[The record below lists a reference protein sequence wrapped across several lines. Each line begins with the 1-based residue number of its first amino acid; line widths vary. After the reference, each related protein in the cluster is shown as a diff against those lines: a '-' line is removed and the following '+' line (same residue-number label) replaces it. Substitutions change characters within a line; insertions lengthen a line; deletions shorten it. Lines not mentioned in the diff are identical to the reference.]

1 MDKNSLFKHT
11 LVLSLP
17 HREDRQM
24 ASAKELEKLD
34 INYQFFH
41 AVNGHEIETK
51 QPLLPGE
58 YGIKLS
64 HIKILEKAIENKLES
79 IFIFEDDIVL
89 HNSIVEILERN
100 YKFLDEAQ
108 FIYLGG
114 SHRGPI
120 SNVGGDV
127 YKASDLYT
135 THAMWIHHSMFEEAI
150 ETLKFHP
157 FQQLDNCYVILQKK
171 YTCLT
176 IYPNIAYQ
184 KDGYS
189 DIQNKLVSYE
199 WLR

>member
-1 MDKNSLFKHT
+1 MNKNSLFENT

-17 HREDRQM
+17 HREDRQA
-24 ASAKELEKLD
+24 ASVQELKKLD
-34 INYQFFH
+34 IDYNFFP
-41 AVNGHEIETK
+41 AVNGHEIEVK

-64 HIKILEKAIENKLES
+64 HIQILREAIKNKLES
-79 IFIFEDDIVL
+79 VFIFEDDIVL
-89 HNSIVEILERN
+89 HNSVSEILERN
-100 YKFLDEAQ
+100 YEFLTDAQ

-120 SNVGGDV
+120 THVGGDV
-127 YKASDLYT
+127 YQAGDLYT
-135 THAMWIHHSMFEEAI
+135 THAMWIHNSMFSEII
-150 ETLKFHP
+150 ETLQFHP
-157 FQQLDNCYVILQKK
+157 FHQLDNCYVFLQKK
-171 YTCLT
+171 YRCLT

-199 WLR
+199 WLK